1 MDPDRLSRAIVDLV
15 KLVERLRG
23 PGGCP
28 WDAEQTEATIKI
40 YLLEEAY
47 EVLEAIEKS
56 SSPDVCLELGDLLFQ
71 VLFLARLAEERSE
84 FDFIE
89 IIEKITEKMIRRHPH
104 VFGEVRVET
113 AEDVAFNWAQIK
125 RAEKGALQAA
135 SSLKSV
141 PANLP
146 ALLRAHRLCER
157 AFREGFDSLHVG
169 AAGLAPPNTGQI
181 WDRVQERFEK
191 LRDALAEKDK
201 DLVGEVMGDLLFDI
215 AGLARV
221 WRLNAEDVLRLANE
235 RFLER
240 FEEMEKEQISC
251 PGKRDHQPFDES

>member
-15 KLVERLRG
+15 ELVERLRG

-28 WDAEQTEATIKI
+28 WDAEQTDATIKI

-56 SSPDVCLELGDLLFQ
+56 SSTDVCLELGDLLFQ
-71 VLFLARLAEERSE
+71 VLFLARLAEERNE
-84 FDFIE
+84 FDLVE

-104 VFGEVRVET
+104 VFGEARVET
-113 AEDVAFNWAQIK
+113 AEDVALNWAKIK
-125 RAEKGALQAA
+125 KTEKGPSQET

-141 PANLP
+141 PVNLP

-157 AFREGFDSLHVG
+157 AFREGYDPLHAG
-169 AAGLAPPNTGQI
+169 AGLAPPDTGQI
-181 WDRVQERFEK
+181 WTGVQKRFEK
-191 LRDALAEKDK
+191 LGNALAEKDK
-201 DLVGEVMGDLLFDI
+201 DLVGEVMGDLLFDL

-221 WRLNAEDVLRLANE
+221 WRLNAEDVLRLANQ

-240 FEEMEKEQISC
+240 FEEAEKEPISC
-251 PGKRDHQPFDES
+251 PGKRDRQPFGES